1 MKLLILTP
9 YLPYPVNSGGNQGV
23 FGLIDRLR
31 RYVDI
36 SMLIPVSDRDKS
48 NLEELQKIWT
58 DITFYPY
65 NKDEVERRKSDGK
78 SFSYKWMTKLKS
90 SLERKINRKS
100 SLQENDLVR
109 KHFILTSKTPPAF
122 YLPDDEDYV
131 NFVYETIKS
140 NKFDLIQVDFF
151 ELLNIVNILPST
163 IKKVF
168 IHHELRYV
176 RAEREFSLLAEGG
189 LLTVIYSTIQE
200 IMRSAV

>member
-78 SFSYKWMTKLKS
+78 SFL
-90 SLERKINRKS
+90 IN
-100 SLQENDLVR
+100 
-109 KHFILTSKTPPAF
+109 
-122 YLPDDEDYV
+122 
-131 NFVYETIKS
+131 
-140 NKFDLIQVDFF
+140 
-151 ELLNIVNILPST
+151 
-163 IKKVF
+163 
-168 IHHELRYV
+168 
-176 RAEREFSLLAEGG
+176 G
-189 LLTVIYSTIQE
+189 
-200 IMRSAV
+200 